1 MDEAANKTQQ
11 NRTVSKLLATAFFLA
26 IGFGSLAVFS
36 AAVIVSL
43 FAPLMLA
50 APNATAKNG
59 ALLVALLCLLWAAV
73 APGVFFA
80 MKLAISTMDAPTP
93 RKLVLSGVLA
103 SLGVAAGLFVL
114 WLDKSLPWQ

>member
-1 MDEAANKTQQ
+1 M
-11 NRTVSKLLATAFFLA
+11 LATAFFLA

-50 APNATAKNG
+50 APNATAKTG
-59 ALLVALLCLLWAAV
+59 VLLVAFLGLLWAAV
-73 APGVFFA
+73 APSVFFA